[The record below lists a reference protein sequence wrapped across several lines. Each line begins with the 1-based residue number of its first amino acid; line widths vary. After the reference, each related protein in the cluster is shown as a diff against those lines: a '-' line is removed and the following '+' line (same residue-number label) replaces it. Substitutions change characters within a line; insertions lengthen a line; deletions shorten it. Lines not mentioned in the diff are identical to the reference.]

1 MENVNNEN
9 IELTEEQLAEEK
21 KKILDKVKN
30 PDKYKDEEEDIV
42 LPSEQE
48 EEQEDEEKEP
58 RLYAN
63 NFKTVDELKKG
74 IYNLKSELPQY
85 IIDGM
90 NEDALEKHYIELRK
104 EFSSRGQKKAEEPTK
119 SPDAK
124 ISEELWSSLEANYA
138 QTGSI
143 TAEQRAELNKA
154 GFSDKIIDG
163 YIAGVEAQKR
173 NAEIELQTF
182 TEKMYNLAGGKEEY
196 EVIKSWAEEN
206 YTQEQLDSIASGS
219 YDEILLKMEG
229 VKARYLRENG
239 EVRADRIRG
248 SLGSQS
254 GSGYKNQAEY
264 LADVM
269 DRRYKTDSRYR
280 AKVKE
285 KFSKSNFS
293 S

>member
-1 MENVNNEN
+1 MENTNNEN
-9 IELTEEQLAEEK
+9 VELTEEQLIEEK

-30 PDKYKDEEEDIV
+30 PDKYKEAEEEIT
-42 LPSEQE
+42 LPSEENAE
-48 EEQEDEEKEP
+48 EEEEKEP

-63 NFKTVDELKKG
+63 NFKTVEELKKG
-74 IYNLKSELPQY
+74 IANLKSELPQY

-90 NEDALEKHYIELRK
+90 NEDALEKHYIELRR
-104 EFSSRGQKKAEEPTK
+104 EFSSRGQKKQEEQTK
-119 SPDAK
+119 SPDSK
-124 ISEELWSSLEANYA
+124 ISEELWSSLEQSYA
-138 QTGSI
+138 ETGSI
-143 TAEQRAELNKA
+143 TEEQRAELNKA

-173 NAEIELQTF
+173 NSEIELQNF

-206 YTQEQLDSIASGS
+206 YTQEQLDAIASGS

-248 SLGSQS
+248 SVGTPS